1 MTESNGNK
9 FVSADGH
16 VQEPANL
23 WVERMDRRFRDRAPR
38 IVTKTYSYGKH
49 EQFDAFQIEGLKS
62 VDFIDTIATM
72 ANEKAAGA
80 PIEGH
85 GHNRIADVRLGA
97 GDPIA
102 RLADQDLDNVRA
114 DTEISAEGIAVPAFF
129 AERRS
134 E

>member
-1 MTESNGNK
+1 MAESNGNK

-16 VQEPANL
+16 VQEPPNL

-72 ANEKAAGA
+72 ANE
-80 PIEGH
+80 
-85 GHNRIADVRLGA
+85 
-97 GDPIA
+97 
-102 RLADQDLDNVRA
+102 
-114 DTEISAEGIAVPAFF
+114 
-129 AERRS
+129 
-134 E
+134 